1 VAWRSSIDSK
11 KRRLRLWRRPVNL
24 ISQQDI
30 REYWSAPQIE
40 GGRRHIEDIC
50 PRDVRRHQ
58 IRSELNAV
66 EAGIDNARKGFDGQR
81 FRRSRHTFDQ
91 RMPLGQNSNQY
102 LFDGVFL
109 ANDDLSSSFRICA
122 TVAETYSSMFIFWS
136 AALYRRF
143 STSQTNPS
151 GK

>member
-1 VAWRSSIDSK
+1 M
-11 KRRLRLWRRPVNL
+11 RLKLAL
-24 ISQQDI
+24 IM
-30 REYWSAPQIE
+30 R
-40 GGRRHIEDIC
+40 
-50 PRDVRRHQ
+50 
-58 IRSELNAV
+58 
-66 EAGIDNARKGFDGQR
+66 ARVFDGQR

-102 LFDGVFL
+102 LFDGVSWPTMTFP
-109 ANDDLSSSFRICA
+109 SSFRICA